1 MDIDMLR
8 HDIDVLRRVL
18 EGLDKACDLLR
29 ESYNDSI
36 DLRDKKIEWVRCE
49 LWTLWGIA
57 THIRNRIYELR
68 SLLLQELYEV
78 SE

>member
-8 HDIDVLRRVL
+8 HDIDVLRKVL
-18 EGLDKACDLLR
+18 VNLDKACDLLR